1 MLLCQFSL
9 HSLELLDAVIMS
21 STDRLEAFPFSEIE
35 LLSVAMTPRTEF
47 DALSAPNTKFHDI
60 KGRISALSLT

>member
-47 DALSAPNTKFHDI
+47 DALSAPNT
-60 KGRISALSLT
+60 